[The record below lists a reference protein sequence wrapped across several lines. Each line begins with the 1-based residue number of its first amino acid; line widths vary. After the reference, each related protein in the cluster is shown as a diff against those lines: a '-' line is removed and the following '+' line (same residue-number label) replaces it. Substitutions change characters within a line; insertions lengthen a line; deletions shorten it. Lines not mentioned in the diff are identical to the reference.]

1 MTRLLPI
8 SGRKMSKILERL
20 GFEKVHQVGSHA
32 RYIHPDGRKTV
43 VSLHGNEELSIG
55 LLKEILKQVKI
66 SREEYEKLRREV

>member
-20 GFEKVHQVGSHA
+20 GFQKVHQVGSHA

-43 VSLHGNEELSIG
+43 VVLHGNEELSIG

-66 SREEYEKLRREV
+66 SRKEYERLRREV